1 MKQVFAAHFSNY
13 PGMEPRD
20 AVKLAYQSTYGG
32 GHLVSDPATALARLK
47 EELAAAPP
55 LSGRSL
61 LEDIG
66 GGRKRLHLNSPD
78 FAAHA
83 TESVAFLFSEGAK
96 APDRG
101 PEALD
106 PALDL
111 LRDMALT
118 GEAPFSSEALE
129 AFLTQYEVQGRPA
142 VSHSEAYRAAYH
154 PAYRVMEDR
163 LLRFLPLL
171 DAIDG
176 LLNRKDRVTVAV
188 DGMSAAGKSTLGDL
202 LVKRYGC
209 NLIHM
214 DDFFLP
220 PELRT
225 PERFAAPGGNVHYE
239 RFRAQ
244 VLAGLVAGKPFSYNR
259 FDCHTMSYAEE
270 ISVRQNRLTV
280 VEGAYALHPSLRDF
294 YDLKVFY
301 PVEPDEQLRRIRLR
315 NGESCMVRFRDK
327 WIPLENTY
335 IAACGVRECC
345 DLIL

>member
-1 MKQVFAAHFSNY
+1 MRQVFAAHFSNY

-20 AVKLAYQSTYGG
+20 AVKLAYQSVYGG
-32 GHLVSDPATALARLK
+32 GHLVSDPAAALARL
-47 EELAAAPP
+47 EGELAAAPP
-55 LSGRSL
+55 LPGLPL

-66 GGRKRLHLNSPD
+66 GGRKRLHLNSPA
-78 FAAHA
+78 FSAHDP
-83 TESVAFLFSEGAK
+83 ESVAFLFAEGSK

-111 LRDMALT
+111 LREMALT
-118 GEAPFSSEALE
+118 GEAPFSSAALE

-142 VSHSEAYRAAYH
+142 VSHSEAYRAAYR
-154 PAYRVMEDR
+154 PAYRVMEDS

-176 LLNRKDRVTVAV
+176 LLRQKDRVTVAI
-188 DGMSAAGKSTLGDL
+188 DGMAAAGKSTLGDL

-209 NLIHM
+209 TLIHM

-225 PERFAAPGGNVHYE
+225 PERFASPGDNVHYE
-239 RFRAQ
+239 RFREQ
-244 VLAGLVAGKPFSYNR
+244 VLAGLDGETPFTYDR
-259 FDCHTMSYAEE
+259 FDCYTMSYAEK
-270 ISVRQNRLTV
+270 ISVKQNHLTV
-280 VEGAYALHPSLRDF
+280 IEGAYSLHPSLRYF

-301 PVEPDEQLRRIRLR
+301 PVEPDEQLRRIRVR
-315 NGESCMVRFRDK
+315 NGEGCMVRFRDK